1 MWSATRDYIKRC
13 LGIHSGTREIW
24 AFAAHNES
32 FIESASVLSELFSG
46 GSFSVDPQNLS
57 ALIAAYTLSFGLFK
71 RGADEG
77 PGIDQLSAYTQEIK
91 CGGANRLFLVDNDK
105 LWQNWQHIKKQRR
118 YFANKGPSSQSY
130 GFSSSHVWMWELGH
144 KEGRTLKNWSFWIL
158 GWRRLLRVPWTARR
172 SNQSILKEIIPEY
185 LLEGL
190 MLKLK
195 LQNFGH
201 LMQGADKLE
210 KTLMLGK
217 IEGGSRRG
225 WQRMRWLDGI
235 TDSVDISLSNLWA
248 TVKDREAWC
257 VVVHGVTKSW
267 TQLSDWTT
275 NSLWDAP
282 YQSQAWLPSP
292 KLLTRLY
299 PFRIIFWLPL
309 EDSLWKKNSTMP
321 FSQVIYL
328 NGLLLPYGRVYTQV
342 LPSTTDSQPKT
353 KLYQKARTW
362 ASLAQLCHLLRHSCL
377 VYKAV
382 VTSLTSQGCDEAQKS
397 MRKIVSTGSGW
408 GGGISVAIA
417 AAGQRTVWVPA
428 ASWFDN

>member
-158 GWRRLLRVPWTARR
+158 V
-172 SNQSILKEIIPEY
+172 
-185 LLEGL
+185 
-190 MLKLK
+190 
-195 LQNFGH
+195 
-201 LMQGADKLE
+201 LE
-210 KTLMLGK
+210 KTLESPLDCKEIQPVHPKGDQSW
-217 IEGGSRRG
+217 IFIRR
-225 WQRMRWLDGI
+225 
-235 TDSVDISLSNLWA
+235 TDA
-248 TVKDREAWC
+248 EAE
-257 VVVHGVTKSW
+257 
-267 TQLSDWTT
+267 
-275 NSLWDAP
+275 A
-282 YQSQAWLPSP
+282 P
-292 KLLTRLY
+292 KLWPPDARS
-299 PFRIIFWLPL
+299 W
-309 EDSLWKKNSTMP
+309 
-321 FSQVIYL
+321 QV
-328 NGLLLPYGRVYTQV
+328 GKDP
-342 LPSTTDSQPKT
+342 D
-353 KLYQKARTW
+353 
-362 ASLAQLCHLLRHSCL
+362 
-377 VYKAV
+377 
-382 VTSLTSQGCDEAQKS
+382 
-397 MRKIVSTGSGW
+397 
-408 GGGISVAIA
+408 
-417 AAGQRTVWVPA
+417 AGQDWRRE
-428 ASWFDN
+428 